1 MATAIEFNHVGKQY
15 RLGLV
20 STGTISH
27 DLNRWWQTAIL
38 RREDPYLKIGSVND
52 RTAKAD
58 SDYVWAL
65 RDIDFKVEQ
74 GDVVG
79 IIGKNG
85 AGKSTLLKLLSK
97 VTGPTVGTIRARGRI
112 ASLLE
117 VGTGFHQEMT
127 GRENIF
133 MNGAILGMT
142 KQEIAAKLDEI
153 VDFSGCERY
162 LDTPVKRYSSGMMV
176 RLGFAVA
183 AHLDPEILVVD
194 EVLAV
199 GDAEFQKKAIGKM
212 QDVSRGEG
220 RTVLFVSHNM
230 ASVKQ
235 LCKSGIVLQNGSVRM
250 IGTAP
255 DCVDFYVSDNIASF
269 TNFADTND
277 LQHEKDTKHEF
288 EYLSIRMLNDVQNMS
303 TEEPMEF
310 EMIVKRNDMSI
321 KQCQFGIV
329 IRDAMDVPV
338 GASYSDPVQLPDG
351 AKTMCVHITFPNHH
365 LTKGQYYLNFN
376 ISNFNFFSICQDYDI
391 VYRAISFDVKY
402 IDMAHTRP
410 FVFWNGL
417 GKCTYRGSKVIVS
430 SLT

>member
-142 KQEIAAKLDEI
+142 KAEIAAKLDEI

-212 QDVSRGEG
+212 QDVSKGEG

-230 ASVKQ
+230 ASVKS
-235 LCKSGIVLQNGSVRM
+235 LCKSGLLLENGM
-250 IGTAP
+250 
-255 DCVDFYVSDNIASF
+255 
-269 TNFADTND
+269 
-277 LQHEKDTKHEF
+277 
-288 EYLSIRMLNDVQNMS
+288 
-303 TEEPMEF
+303 
-310 EMIVKRNDMSI
+310 VK
-321 KQCQFGIV
+321 
-329 IRDAMDVPV
+329 
-338 GASYSDPVQLPDG
+338 
-351 AKTMCVHITFPNHH
+351 
-365 LTKGQYYLNFN
+365 
-376 ISNFNFFSICQDYDI
+376 
-391 VYRAISFDVKY
+391 
-402 IDMAHTRP
+402 
-410 FVFWNGL
+410 
-417 GKCTYRGSKVIVS
+417 YRGSIQDTIDMYIGEGGSSENQYFEDLSTAPGNDVVRIKSFEILPLDGSSQITIETGILFRLKFMCYKENTMLDTDIAVS
-430 SLT
+430 SMDDITIFQMGRVLGQIGEKDSKKGMYTVEFKLDPYTINAGRYKLELWFGENQRYVVYSGFEQCFEVENSLADMGFNQSVMPGFLRPKNDFKITFEG